1 MAMPPL
7 RFVARFPAENSAVA
21 LSRGS
26 SPHASILARTRCLS
40 SNIRRDHYVCDRSSW
55 QIKDEAVLAELV
67 QLMNLSADEAAILKS
82 LHDTAQKQARAMR
95 EDFYKRLL
103 AHPQTAEYFSNINM
117 KHMYETLQNWFVEL
131 FNGVYDETY
140 ARRRVTIGRV
150 HVRIGLPVRYPI
162 AMLDVAMAHA
172 EAVARTHPQPDAA
185 LAAVRKVVALD
196 VAVFNQAYED
206 RQIQILADTVGNERL
221 ARRLLSEE

>member
-1 MAMPPL
+1 MS
-7 RFVARFPAENSAVA
+7 V
-21 LSRGS
+21 
-26 SPHASILARTRCLS
+26 
-40 SNIRRDHYVCDRSSW
+40 DRSSW
-55 QIKDEAVLAELV
+55 EVKDEAVLAELV

-82 LHDTAQKQARAMR
+82 LHDAAQKQAPAMR

-117 KHMYETLQNWFVEL
+117 KHLYETLQNWFVEL

-140 ARRRVTIGRV
+140 ARRRITIGRV

-185 LAAVRKVVALD
+185 VAAVRKVIALD
-196 VAVFNQAYED
+196 VAAFQQAHED
-206 RQIQILADTVGNERL
+206 RQLQFLGNMVGNERL